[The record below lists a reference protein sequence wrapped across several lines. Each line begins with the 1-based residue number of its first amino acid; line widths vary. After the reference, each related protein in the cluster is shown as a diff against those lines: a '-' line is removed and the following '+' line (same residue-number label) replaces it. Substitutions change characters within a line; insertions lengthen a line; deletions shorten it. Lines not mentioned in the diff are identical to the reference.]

1 MELPDQMLLL
11 EPLHCTADE
20 IMQQG
25 ARNPTVVQRYLDCLS
40 RGWLG
45 QALIERYTYGEL
57 PDTPQGM
64 LQTNGIID
72 GKFVEWLK
80 PVKDE
85 IKDDLREILEGGYED
100 MIAVERDIHKK
111 AMEGTDDPGKELLGE
126 LVEMIDKGLQVRR
139 PANKSDRPAL
149 LIWRQSMPKILV
161 TITSEGQETA
171 SPIELKWSYGLED
184 AITRLSTK
192 VLEKDIVGMDIK
204 KSGRDFHILYQVDDA
219 AEDSVILALVEEMRE
234 WR

>member
-25 ARNPTVVQRYLDCLS
+25 ARNPAAVQRYLDCLS

-45 QALIERYTYGEL
+45 QALIERYTYGES
-57 PDTPQGM
+57 PDTPQGL

-100 MIAVERDIHKK
+100 MIAVERDIYKK
-111 AMEGTDDPGKELLGE
+111 AMEGTDDPGKELLSE

-139 PANKSDRPAL
+139 PADKSDRPAL
-149 LIWRQSMPKILV
+149 LIPDRVCQRSW
-161 TITSEGQETA
+161 
-171 SPIELKWSYGLED
+171 
-184 AITRLSTK
+184 
-192 VLEKDIVGMDIK
+192 
-204 KSGRDFHILYQVDDA
+204 
-219 AEDSVILALVEEMRE
+219 
-234 WR
+234 

>member
-25 ARNPTVVQRYLDCLS
+25 ARNPAAVQRYLDCLS

-45 QALIERYTYGEL
+45 RALIERYTYGES

-100 MIAVERDIHKK
+100 MIEVERDIYEK
-111 AMEGTDDPGKELLGE
+111 AMEDSDDPGKDLLSE
-126 LVEMIDKGLQVRR
+126 LVEMIDKGL
-139 PANKSDRPAL
+139 
-149 LIWRQSMPKILV
+149 QSMPKILV
-161 TITSEGQETA
+161 TITSKGQEIA

-204 KSGRDFHILYQVDDA
+204 KSGRDFNILYQVDDA

>member
-1 MELPDQMLLL
+1 
-11 EPLHCTADE
+11 
-20 IMQQG
+20 
-25 ARNPTVVQRYLDCLS
+25 
-40 RGWLG
+40 
-45 QALIERYTYGEL
+45 
-57 PDTPQGM
+57 M

-100 MIAVERDIHKK
+100 MIQVERDIYEK
-111 AMEGTDDPGKELLGE
+111 AMEDSDDPGKDLLSE
-126 LVEMIDKGLQVRR
+126 LVEMIDKGL
-139 PANKSDRPAL
+139 
-149 LIWRQSMPKILV
+149 QSMPKILV
-161 TITSEGQETA
+161 TITSKGQETV

-192 VLEKDIVGMDIK
+192 LLEKEIVGMEIK

-219 AEDSVILALVEEMRE
+219 AEDSVTLALVKEMRE

>member
-25 ARNPTVVQRYLDCLS
+25 ARNPTAVQRYLDCLS
-40 RGWLG
+40 RGWIG
-45 QALIERYTYGEL
+45 QALIERYTYGES

-64 LQTNGIID
+64 LRIKSIID
-72 GKFVEWLK
+72 GNLVDWLK

-85 IKDDLREILEGGYED
+85 IKDDLREILEKGHDD
-100 MIAVERDIHKK
+100 MMEVERDLYKK
-111 AMEGTDDPGKELLGE
+111 AMEGTDDPGKELLSE
-126 LVEMIDKGLQVRR
+126 LVEMIDKG
-139 PANKSDRPAL
+139 
-149 LIWRQSMPKILV
+149 IQSMPKILV
-161 TITSEGQETA
+161 TITSEGQEIA

-184 AITRLSTK
+184 AIIRLSTK
-192 VLEKDIVGMDIK
+192 VLEKAIVGMEIK
-204 KSGRDFHILYQVDDA
+204 KSGRDFHILYQTDDA
-219 AEDSVILALVEEMRE
+219 AGDSVTLALVEEMRQ

>member
-1 MELPDQMLLL
+1 MGLPDQMLLL

-25 ARNPTVVQRYLDCLS
+25 ARNPAAVGRYLDCLS

-45 QALIERYTYGEL
+45 
-57 PDTPQGM
+57 M
-64 LQTNGIID
+64 MQTNGIID

-100 MIAVERDIHKK
+100 MIQVERDIYRKT
-111 AMEGTDDPGKELLGE
+111 MEDTDDPGKDLLSE
-126 LVEMIDKGLQVRR
+126 LVEMIDKGL
-139 PANKSDRPAL
+139 
-149 LIWRQSMPKILV
+149 QSMPKILV

-219 AEDSVILALVEEMRE
+219 AEDSVILALVEEMRQ

>member
-25 ARNPTVVQRYLDCLS
+25 ARNPTAVQRYLDCLS
-40 RGWLG
+40 DGWLG
-45 QALIERYTYGEL
+45 QALIERYTYGES

-85 IKDDLREILEGGYED
+85 IKDDSREILEGGYED
-100 MIAVERDIHKK
+100 MIAVERDIYEK
-111 AMEGTDDPGKELLGE
+111 AMEDSNDPGKELLSE
-126 LVEMIDKGLQVRR
+126 LVEMIDKGLQ
-139 PANKSDRPAL
+139 
-149 LIWRQSMPKILV
+149 SMPKILV
-161 TITSEGQETA
+161 TINTLQGKEIA
-171 SPIELKWSYGLED
+171 SSIELKWSYGLED

-192 VLEKDIVGMDIK
+192 VLEKEIVGTEIK

-234 WR
+234 WG

>member
-1 MELPDQMLLL
+1 MGLPDQMLLL

-25 ARNPTVVQRYLDCLS
+25 ARNPAAVERYLDCLS
-40 RGWLG
+40 SGWLG
-45 QALIERYTYGEL
+45 QALIERYTYGES

-64 LQTNGIID
+64 LRIKSIID
-72 GKFVEWLK
+72 GKFVDWLK

-85 IKDDLREILEGGYED
+85 IKDDLRKILEKGHDD
-100 MIAVERDIHKK
+100 MMEVERDLYKK
-111 AMEGTDDPGKELLGE
+111 AMEGTDDPGKELLSE
-126 LVEMIDKGLQVRR
+126 LVEMIDKGLQ
-139 PANKSDRPAL
+139 
-149 LIWRQSMPKILV
+149 SMPKILV
-161 TITSEGQETA
+161 TINTLQGKEIA
-171 SPIELKWSYGLED
+171 SSIELKWSYGLED

-192 VLEKDIVGMDIK
+192 VLEKEIVGTEIK

-219 AEDSVILALVEEMRE
+219 VEGSVILALVEEMRE

>member
-25 ARNPTVVQRYLDCLS
+25 ARNPTAVQRYLDCLS
-40 RGWLG
+40 RDWIG
-45 QALIERYTYGEL
+45 QALIERYTYGES

-100 MIAVERDIHKK
+100 MIAVERDIYEK
-111 AMEGTDDPGKELLGE
+111 AMEDSDDPGKDLLSE
-126 LVEMIDKGLQVRR
+126 LVEMIDTGLQVRQ
-139 PANKSDRPAL
+139 PAD
-149 LIWRQSMPKILV
+149 
-161 TITSEGQETA
+161 
-171 SPIELKWSYGLED
+171 
-184 AITRLSTK
+184 
-192 VLEKDIVGMDIK
+192 
-204 KSGRDFHILYQVDDA
+204 KSG
-219 AEDSVILALVEEMRE
+219 
-234 WR
+234 

>member
-1 MELPDQMLLL
+1 MELLDQMLLL
-11 EPLHCTADE
+11 EPLHCIADE

-25 ARNPTVVQRYLDCLS
+25 ARNPIAVQRYLDCLS
-40 RGWLG
+40 RGWIG
-45 QALIERYTYGEL
+45 QALIERYTYGES
-57 PDTPQGM
+57 PDIPQGM

-85 IKDDLREILEGGYED
+85 IKDDLREILEKGHDD
-100 MIAVERDIHKK
+100 MMEVERDLYKK
-111 AMEGTDDPGKELLGE
+111 VMEDTDDPGKDLLSE
-126 LVEMIDKGLQVRR
+126 LVEMIDKGL
-139 PANKSDRPAL
+139 
-149 LIWRQSMPKILV
+149 QSMPKILV

-204 KSGRDFHILYQVDDA
+204 KSGRDFHILYQGDDA

>member
-1 MELPDQMLLL
+1 MDLPDYMLLL

-25 ARNPTVVQRYLDCLS
+25 ARNSTAVQRYLDCLS

-45 QALIERYTYGEL
+45 QALIERYTYGES

-64 LQTNGIID
+64 LRIKSIID
-72 GKFVEWLK
+72 GKFVDWLK

-85 IKDDLREILEGGYED
+85 IKDDLREILEKGHDD
-100 MIAVERDIHKK
+100 MMEVERDLYKK
-111 AMEGTDDPGKELLGE
+111 VMKNTDDPGKDLLSE
-126 LVEMIDKGLQVRR
+126 LVEMIDKGL
-139 PANKSDRPAL
+139 
-149 LIWRQSMPKILV
+149 QSMPKILV

>member
-1 MELPDQMLLL
+1 MGLPDQMLLL

-25 ARNPTVVQRYLDCLS
+25 ARNPTAVQRYLDCLS
-40 RGWLG
+40 RGWIG
-45 QALIERYTYGEL
+45 QALIERYTYGES

-100 MIAVERDIHKK
+100 MIAVERDIYEK
-111 AMEGTDDPGKELLGE
+111 AMEDSNDPGKELLSE
-126 LVEMIDKGLQVRR
+126 LVEMIDKGL
-139 PANKSDRPAL
+139 
-149 LIWRQSMPKILV
+149 QSMPKILV